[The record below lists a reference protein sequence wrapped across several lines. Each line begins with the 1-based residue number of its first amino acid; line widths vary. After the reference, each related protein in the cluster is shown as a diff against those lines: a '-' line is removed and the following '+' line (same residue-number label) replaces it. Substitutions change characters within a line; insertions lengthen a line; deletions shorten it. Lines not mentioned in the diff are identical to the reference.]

1 MRRADSLSLNIPVHL
16 VRDARLFICTEDDT
30 DAVCRVLSD
39 YGRLV
44 SEARQL
50 RRRIAQMDEEG
61 ALLDDRLERLQ
72 DACRAILDL

>member
-1 MRRADSLSLNIPVHL
+1 MRRALMLSLQIPEHL
-16 VRDARLFICTEDDT
+16 VREARLYSCTQDDT

-44 SEARQL
+44 AEVRQL
-50 RRRIAQMDEEG
+50 RRRIAQVDEEG